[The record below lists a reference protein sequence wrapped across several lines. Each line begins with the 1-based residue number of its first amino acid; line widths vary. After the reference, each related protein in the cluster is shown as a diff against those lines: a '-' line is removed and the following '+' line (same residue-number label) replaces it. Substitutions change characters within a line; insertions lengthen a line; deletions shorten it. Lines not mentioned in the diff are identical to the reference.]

1 MSYQRYKPSS
11 VSFTPSA
18 TLPVSVADAKSHLR
32 VSGSS
37 EDALVELYIQAAAR
51 YLEESHGLLL
61 LDTTVTEIFT
71 DQPGE
76 EQSFS
81 LTRGPV
87 TSLTSITAN
96 TVEAPTTFTAPGG
109 TTVLNAAHNRARVY
123 APDGWEWD
131 FAPWQIK
138 VVYKA
143 GWANAAAIPAPVKLG
158 VLLLVGDLYE
168 NRQDAPTG
176 LNTNAHRLLQPYM
189 VIPGV

>member
-1 MSYQRYKPSS
+1 MTHQRYKPSS

-18 TLPVSVADAKSHLR
+18 TLPVSVEDAKAHLR

-37 EDALVELYIQAAAR
+37 EDALITLYIQAAAR
-51 YLEESHGLLL
+51 YLEEAHGLLL

-71 DQPGE
+71 DLPGE
-76 EQSFS
+76 EGYYS

-87 TSLTSITAN
+87 STLTSVTGN
-96 TVEAPTTFTAPGG
+96 TVEGTGTFTAPTG

-123 APDGWEWD
+123 APDGWDWG
-131 FAPWQIK
+131 FNPWQIK
-138 VVYKA
+138 IVYKA
-143 GWANAAAIPAPVKLG
+143 GWASASAIPAPVRLG

-168 NRQDAPTG
+168 NRQDSVTG

-189 VIPGV
+189 VVPGV